1 MYPKYSKLAQ
11 NVSLFKINILGRN
24 SIEKLKYETFG
35 SIFTVKI
42 RQMNQNSDPK
52 KPPKS
57 TQNTQNSP
65 KISHYLN

>member
-11 NVSLFKINILGRN
+11 NVSLFKINILGKN
-24 SIEKLKYETFG
+24 SIEKLKNETFG

-52 KPPKS
+52 KPPEV
-57 TQNTQNSP
+57 P
-65 KISHYLN
+65 KILKIRPKYLII

>member
-11 NVSLFKINILGRN
+11 NVSLFKINILGKN
-24 SIEKLKYETFG
+24 SIEKLKNETFG

-52 KPPKS
+52 KPQKA
-57 TQNTQNSP
+57 P
-65 KISHYLN
+65 KILKIRPKYLII